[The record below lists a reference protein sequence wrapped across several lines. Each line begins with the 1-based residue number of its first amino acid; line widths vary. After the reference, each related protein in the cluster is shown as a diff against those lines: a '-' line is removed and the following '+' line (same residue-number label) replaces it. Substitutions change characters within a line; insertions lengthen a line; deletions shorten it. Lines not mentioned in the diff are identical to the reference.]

1 MTHCDVILYTP
12 TFSKP
17 AFIFKTCLHFQNLP
31 SFSKPAFIFKTCLHF
46 QNLPSF
52 SKPAFSFCDEKFA
65 CISDVEIRITFVT
78 KRRIPPAT
86 AAQTPIFLSIW
97 PVIIFIK
104 GNPTEKR
111 VIKQTIP

>member
-46 QNLPSF
+46 QNLPSVF
-52 SKPAFSFCDEKFA
+52 AMKSLHAFLMWKFELRSLQNA
-65 CISDVEIRITFVT
+65 VFRPPPLL
-78 KRRIPPAT
+78 RRPYFFPYG
-86 AAQTPIFLSIW
+86 Q
-97 PVIIFIK
+97 
-104 GNPTEKR
+104 
-111 VIKQTIP
+111 